1 MKGSI
6 SMEKPKKPQQDK
18 VRTVAV
24 LDDATL
30 ALAQNDDYVKS
41 ASSLLLESAKELM
54 ENLQKAGI
62 TPRNYPYG
70 FSLFGYGYDTLRH
83 SANLTL
89 NFRRFFCVFVNEPCL
104 IKHFV

>member
-1 MKGSI
+1 
-6 SMEKPKKPQQDK
+6 MEKPKKPQQDK

-62 TPRNYPYG
+62 TPR
-70 FSLFGYGYDTLRH
+70 STYDGILISYWIEYIMSYKPIFH
-83 SANLTL
+83 FCQKVLTME
-89 NFRRFFCVFVNEPCL
+89 CEYA
-104 IKHFV
+104 IMYT